1 MRNANIFIS
10 VPFLPPSLNA
20 YRRYHWR
27 AQRKTEAIWKDYI
40 FVKWLELKKPTYTA
54 VHITLHFHFPDK
66 RLRDMDNYMATGG
79 KLAGDALKGRFIPDD
94 DPRYL
99 KGWSFLFGLDREN
112 PRTTILIEEVKTD
125 G

>member
-1 MRNANIFIS
+1 MSRIEFD
-10 VPFLPPSLNA
+10 VPLLPPSLNR
-20 YRRYHWR
+20 YRKAHWR
-27 AQRKTEAIWKDYI
+27 EQRKVQEVWREYVLMEWIR
-40 FVKWLELKKPTYTA
+40 LRKPEYRA
-54 VHITLHFHFPDK
+54 VRVALHFFFPDR

-112 PRTTILIEEVKTD
+112 PRTTILIEEVESD